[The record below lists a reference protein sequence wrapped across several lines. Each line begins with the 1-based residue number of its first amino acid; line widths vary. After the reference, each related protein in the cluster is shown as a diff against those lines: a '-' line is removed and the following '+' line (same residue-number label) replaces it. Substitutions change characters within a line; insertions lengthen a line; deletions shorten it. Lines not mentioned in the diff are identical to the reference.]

1 MMPAAKERD
10 LSLNNTNIY
19 GSLLTTPYFVTKRPS
34 SFLLGLTIRGF
45 ARINNGVIPLFLF
58 DLDIRADGAYSMRQ
72 PPVFSQNCIQHDL
85 RGNEMK
91 KILIGLMLTVA
102 SLLLA
107 CGDQGMNKAANSSVN
122 NANSNSAAPVNTAAI
137 EGDIKK
143 LVADYAAGMA
153 KNDVAA
159 WDKITNDNFMFVSND
174 GSVQTKAERLASMK
188 SGETK
193 YESLTYDDLNVR
205 VKPEGDAALVIGK
218 ATVKGMNMG
227 KPIDGVNRV
236 TQVWGKTKDGWKLI
250 SLQATAITAK
260 DDKKVDE
267 KKADDKTKPA
277 NTKADA
283 NKASAPANK

>member
-1 MMPAAKERD
+1 MKNTFIGMM
-10 LSLNNTNIY
+10 T
-19 GSLLTTPYFVTKRPS
+19 
-34 SFLLGLTIRGF
+34 
-45 ARINNGVIPLFLF
+45 
-58 DLDIRADGAYSMRQ
+58 
-72 PPVFSQNCIQHDL
+72 
-85 RGNEMK
+85 
-91 KILIGLMLTVA
+91 LIVA
-102 SLLLA
+102 SMLIA
-107 CGDQGMNKAANSSVN
+107 CGDQGANKPANAP
-122 NANSNSAAPVNTAAI
+122 ANTPNTAAPVNTAAI

-159 WDKITNDNFMFVSND
+159 FDKVTNDNFMFVSND

-193 YESLTYDDLNVR
+193 YESLTYDDLNIR
-205 VKPEGDAALVIGK
+205 VKPDGEAALVIGK

-260 DDKKVDE
+260 DDKKAED
-267 KKADDKTKPA
+267 KKADDRTKVADTKTE
-277 NTKADA
+277 A
-283 NKASAPANK
+283 NKTSAPANK